1 MSTLFTLLAVLAAL
15 VVAGGLWLVATANR
29 LDRLHVRMDAGWAA
43 LDAALARRA
52 VVARTV
58 AAASLPP
65 PRARALRA
73 AARDAESAGRPER
86 ELAENELTRL
96 LALVDR
102 GRLPQPLAEELSDAE
117 QRVVIARRVYNDA
130 VRDTLE
136 LRGRRHVR
144 YFRLA
149 GKARR
154 PEYFE
159 IAEPE
164 PDTAALR
171 AAVVR
176 TMVRVVVADAEGR
189 VLLCREPGTDPGAG
203 AYWVAAG
210 CEVGEGEDL
219 RAAAVRGLRQVTDI
233 EVDAASLV
241 GPVWRRT
248 LRFSSGG
255 RPHEGTEW
263 FFLTHHPG
271 NHPAHDTADPGDPA
285 GSHGGVWWS
294 IERLRESGEPVYPVR
309 LAELLPPLLGS
320 GWDGRL
326 HSVR

>member
-1 MSTLFTLLAVLAAL
+1 MNSLFTLLAVLSAV
-15 VVAGGLWLVATANR
+15 VVAVGLWLVATANR

-58 AAASLPP
+58 AAGSLP
-65 PRARALRA
+65 RRQAQVVRA
-73 AARDAESAGRPER
+73 AAKEAESARRPER

-96 LALVDR
+96 LSEVDR
-102 GRLPQPLAEELSDAE
+102 RRLPAPLAEELSDAE

-149 GKARR
+149 GKAAR

-164 PDTAALR
+164 PDTAGLSGG
-171 AAVVR
+171 AAEK
-176 TMVRVVVADAEGR
+176 TIVRVVVADADGR
-189 VLLCREPGTDPGAG
+189 VLLCHEPGPGGEAGAG
-203 AYWVAAG
+203 FWAAAG

-219 RAAAVRGLRQVTDI
+219 RAAAVRGLRVASGI
-233 EVDAASLV
+233 EADVESLV
-241 GPVWRRT
+241 GPVWRRS
-248 LRFSSGG
+248 LRFSAGG
-255 RPHEGTEW
+255 RRHQGTEW
-263 FFLTHHPG
+263 FFLVHHAG
-271 NHPAHDTADPGDPA
+271 ETGDGADGP
-285 GSHGGVWWS
+285 SRGVWWS
-294 IERLRESGEPVYPVR
+294 QARLRETDETVYPTR
-309 LAELLPPLLGS
+309 LAELLPPLLES
-320 GWDGRL
+320 GWDGRPR
-326 HSVR
+326 SIP